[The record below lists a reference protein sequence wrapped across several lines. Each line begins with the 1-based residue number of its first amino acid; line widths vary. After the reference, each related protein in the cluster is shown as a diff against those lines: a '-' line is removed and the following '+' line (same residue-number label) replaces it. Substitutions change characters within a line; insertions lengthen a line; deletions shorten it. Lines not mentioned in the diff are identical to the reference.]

1 MDPRDDDDIEFDFF
15 EDEPATTEAA
25 QPSRVRLPR
34 RGGSGTGRRGPGGPS
49 RGLTPLLR
57 LLGAVIVLVA
67 LLVVFGL
74 AIQSCA
80 GTSKHD
86 EYSGYMDDVAKIA
99 HGSQDD
105 GQAVSNALTSGAK
118 PGAMADTLNG
128 IADQE
133 RQNLAQA
140 QKLDPPGPLR
150 PENQQVIEA
159 LQLRISG
166 TDGLAKAFGDLA
178 ASPKAKGDAAALS
191 AQGDRLVAS
200 DVVWADL
207 FQAPSAAE
215 MQDQGVQGVQPP
227 SSVYVQNRQLYTETS
242 LTLLLQRLQ
251 GTSSTG
257 KVTGLHGTGL
267 LSTVANPGG
276 AKLSTGT
283 ENTVTATT
291 DLAFVATVEDTGD
304 FQEVGI
310 QVTMTLQKDT
320 GGHAIVQT
328 QKISVINPKQQKTV
342 TFSGINVSGYFA
354 VKSHL
359 SIDVKPVPGETNLD
373 NNKAS
378 YPVIFSLG

>member
-1 MDPRDDDDIEFDFF
+1 MDPRDDDIEFDFF
-15 EDEPATTEAA
+15 EDEPPTTEA

-34 RGGSGTGRRGPGGPS
+34 RGGSGSGMRRPSGPP
-49 RGLTPLLR
+49 RGLTPILR
-57 LLGAVIVLVA
+57 LLGAVILLVV

-86 EYSGYMDDVAKIA
+86 EYSGYMDDVAKVA

-105 GQAVSNALTSGAK
+105 GQAVSNALTSAAK

-133 RQNLAQA
+133 RQILAQA

-159 LQLRISG
+159 IQLRVSG
-166 TDGLAKAFGDLA
+166 TAGLAKAFAQLA
-178 ASPKAKGDAAALS
+178 ASPKAKGDAAAIS

-207 FQAPSAAE
+207 FQAPSEAE
-215 MQDQGVQGVQPP
+215 MRTQGVQGVQAP
-227 SSVYVQNRQLYTETS
+227 SSVYVQNRGLYTETS

-251 GTSSTG
+251 GTASTG

-267 LSTVANPGG
+267 ISTVAQPGDV
-276 AKLSTGT
+276 KLSTDQT
-283 ENTVTATT
+283 NTVVATT
-291 DLAFVATVEDTGD
+291 DLAFAVTVEDTGN

-310 QVTMTLQKDT
+310 QVTMTLQKDS
-320 GGHAIVQT
+320 GGKAIVQT
-328 QKISVINPKQQKTV
+328 KKIPVINPKQQKTV
-342 TFSGINVSGYFA
+342 TFSGVNVTGFFA
-354 VKSHL
+354 VRSHL
-359 SIDVKPVPGETNLD
+359 SIDVKAVPGETNLT
-373 NNKAS
+373 NNKAT

>member
-1 MDPRDDDDIEFDFF
+1 MDPRDDDDIQFDFF
-15 EDEPATTEAA
+15 EDEAATTEA

-34 RGGSGTGRRGPGGPS
+34 RGGRGTGMRRTPAGPS
-49 RGLTPLLR
+49 RPLTPILR
-57 LLGAVIVLVA
+57 LLGAVVVLVV

-74 AIQSCA
+74 LIQSCA
-80 GTSKHD
+80 SESKHD
-86 EYSGYMDDVAKIA
+86 TYANYLSDVSKIA

-105 GQAVSNALTSGAK
+105 GSAVANALTSGAK
-118 PGAMADTLNG
+118 PAAMAGTLSG

-133 RQNLAQA
+133 RQNAAQA
-140 QKLDPPGPLR
+140 ERLDPPGPLR
-150 PENQQVIEA
+150 DENQQLVET

-166 TDGLAKAFGDLA
+166 VSGLAKAFSQLASAPSSGDASVLA
-178 ASPKAKGDAAALS
+178 AL
-191 AQGDRLVAS
+191 GDRLVAS
-200 DVVWADL
+200 DVVWSDL
-207 FQAPSAAE
+207 FKARTVAE
-215 MQDQGVQGVQPP
+215 LQRQKVTDVEPP
-227 SSVYVQNRQLYTETS
+227 DSTFVQNRQLFTENS
-242 LTLLLQRLQ
+242 LTLLLQRLK

-267 LSTVANPGG
+267 VEVKANPGG
-276 AKLSTGT
+276 TVLSAGS

-291 DLAFVATVEDTGD
+291 NLNFVATVKDTGN

-310 QVTMTLQKDT
+310 QVTMTLQKDS
-320 GGHAIVQT
+320 GGRAIVQT
-328 QKISVINPKQQKTV
+328 KKINLINPNQEKTV

-359 SIDVKPVPGETNLD
+359 SIDVKAVSGETRLD